1 MITEELNEKENCE
14 SVQAGCYV
22 DYDSFR
28 DLIQFNIVGNANLRG
43 TMSFLSALV
52 NTGKKVRVGGVD
64 IGIHEEN
71 DLDSYVAVL
80 VAVGEEIGK
89 LKQEKQR
96 KNKKQMAQK
105 TLSDDVLIEVF
116 TILMGRS
123 PLPGERVE
131 IITNDCDD

>member
-28 DLIQFNIVGNANLRG
+28 DLIQFGYSGEANLME
-43 TMSFLSALV
+43 TMSFISALID
-52 NTGKKVRVGGVD
+52 TGKRVRVGGVD
-64 IGIHEEN
+64 IGKHGKN
-71 DLDSYVAVL
+71 DLSSYVITATMVS
-80 VAVGEEIGK
+80 EEIMK
-89 LKQEKQR
+89 LKPK
-96 KNKKQMAQK
+96 KPKKQMAQK
-105 TLSDDVLIEVF
+105 TLSDDVLREVF